1 MNKSPFFPGVISL
14 FSVLILSI
22 LLTSCFFSG
31 VKGTPTSDE
40 REEKAEKVRP
50 SILSGSWYKGSEG
63 ELKAQVDNFLEK
75 TALEEK
81 IFFPHGLIV
90 PHAGYEYSGSVA
102 AFGYMALKKAT
113 IKRVII
119 FGTCHQTYLEG
130 IAVSAYTHYST
141 PLGKIPVDTAICNEL
156 LKENLFT
163 TDEEGEKK
171 EHSIEIQLP
180 FLQRIAENFKII
192 PVMVGNLKEGDYKK
206 VAEVMKRYVDG
217 NTIVIA
223 SSDFTHYGQH
233 YGYVPFKENI
243 PENLNKLDKGAINLI
258 LKKDIHGFLNYISG
272 NGDTICGY
280 SPISLL
286 ISMMGTETE
295 GKLLKYSTSGE
306 ITGDYKNSVSYASI
320 VFMSEQHEEPSKLSP
335 EEEQTLLKLA
345 RDTLNTYLSTG
356 KKPDTGNYNITE
368 ILKEKRG
375 VFVTLTE
382 HGDLRG
388 CIGYIEGIEPLY
400 EAVMD
405 NAVNAA
411 VNDSRFSPVKE
422 AELGDIEIEI
432 SVMTPLRPV
441 KNIEEIQVGT
451 HGLYIKNGYYRGV
464 LLPQVATEYGWDRKT
479 FLEQVS
485 RKAGMN
491 RNAWE
496 DKNSVIYIFSAQIF
510 HED

>member
-1 MNKSPFFPGVISL
+1 MNKDPFLPGVISL
-14 FSVLILSI
+14 SGILILSI
-22 LLTSCFFSG
+22 LLTSCFFTG
-31 VKGTPTSDE
+31 ARGTPTAEE
-40 REEKAEKVRP
+40 RVEEMEKVR
-50 SILSGSWYKGSEG
+50 SSTLAGSWYKGSEG
-63 ELKAQVDNFLEK
+63 ELKDQVDNYLTEARSDK
-75 TALEEK
+75 K
-81 IFFPHGLIV
+81 ISFPGGLIV

-102 AFGYMALKKAT
+102 AFGYRAIKKLD

-119 FGTCHQTYLEG
+119 LGTCHQTFLEG
-130 IAVSAYTHYST
+130 LAVSAYTHYTT

-156 LKENLFT
+156 MKENLFT
-163 TDEEGEKK
+163 KDEEAEKK

-206 VAEVMKRYVDG
+206 VAEVMKRYVDS
-217 NTIVIA
+217 NTVVIA
-223 SSDFTHYGQH
+223 SSDFTHYGQN
-233 YGYVPFKENI
+233 YGYVPFKEHI
-243 PENLNKLDKGAINLI
+243 PENLNKLDTGAINFI
-258 LKKDIHGFLNYISG
+258 LKKDVHGFLNYISG

-286 ISMMGTETE
+286 ISMMGAETE
-295 GKLLKYSTSGE
+295 GILLKYSTSGE

-320 VFMSEQHEEPSKLSP
+320 VFMSEKHEEPTKLST

-345 RDTLNTYLSTG
+345 RDTLKTYLSTG

-422 AELGDIEIEI
+422 AELEDIEIEI

>member
-1 MNKSPFFPGVISL
+1 MNKNPFFPGVIPV
-14 FSVLILSI
+14 FSILILSI
-22 LLTSCFFSG
+22 LLTSCFFTG
-31 VKGTPTSDE
+31 VKGTVTSEE
-40 REEKAEKVRP
+40 RGDKTEKVRP
-50 SILSGSWYKGSEG
+50 SDLAGSWYKGSEG
-63 ELKAQVDNFLEK
+63 ELKEQVDNFLTK
-75 TALEEK
+75 ASAEE
-81 IFFPHGLIV
+81 IFSLPYGLIV

-102 AFGYMALKKAT
+102 AFGYKALKT
-113 IKRVII
+113 VDIKRVII
-119 FGTCHQTYLEG
+119 LGTCHQSYIEG
-130 IAVSAYTHYST
+130 LAVSAYTHYST
-141 PLGKIPVDTAICNEL
+141 PLGKIPVDTTICNEL

-206 VAEVMKRYVDG
+206 VAEIMKRYVDS

-223 SSDFTHYGQH
+223 SSDFTHYGQN
-233 YGYVPFKENI
+233 YGYVPFKKNI
-243 PENLNKLDKGAINLI
+243 PENLKKLDEGAINFI
-258 LKKDIHGFLNYISG
+258 LKKDVHGFLKYISG
-272 NGDTICGY
+272 KGDTICGY
-280 SPISLL
+280 SPVSLL
-286 ISMMGTETE
+286 MSIMGTETK
-295 GKLLKYSTSGE
+295 GTLLKYSTSGE

-320 VFMSEQHEEPSKLSP
+320 VFMSEKHEEPAKLSS

-345 RDTLNTYLSTG
+345 RDTLKTYLSTG
-356 KKPDTGNYNITE
+356 KKPDTGNYTITE

-382 HGDLRG
+382 HGELRG

-432 SVMTPLRPV
+432 SVMTPLRPI
-441 KNIEEIQVGT
+441 KDIEEIQVGT